1 MTIQA
6 RLDERYGRGRNG
18 RRRTFGWAAFGI
30 VAVAATGLLAWFTV
44 SNAASDV
51 DADLLGFTLVDEHTA
66 TVSFQITGHADR
78 EIACAIEALDE
89 SFATV
94 GWKVEVYPPSGTQN
108 QVHTVSVPT
117 LGLATTGLVNT
128 CWLP

>member
-30 VAVAATGLLAWFTV
+30 VAVAVTALLAWFTV

-94 GWKVEVYPPSGTQN
+94 GWKVEVYPPSGQQN
-108 QVHTVSVPT
+108 RVHEVSVPT
-117 LGLATTGLVNT
+117 VGLATTGLVNS